1 MNQYKVSFT
10 QQERSLLVKHNR
22 KDMLEFD
29 GCVVNKKTYTTIKSA
44 LSSLKKQ
51 EYGVT
56 I

>member
-10 QQERSLLVKHNR
+10 HQERSLLVKRNR

-29 GCVVNKKTYTTIKSA
+29 GCIVNKKTYAAIKSV
-44 LSSLKKQ
+44 LGSLKKQ
-51 EYGVT
+51 EYGIT